1 MHYRQTVLVSMLAA
15 AVTLA
20 GVACACAVPAM
31 DAGDPVATHHGH
43 HEDGQVLANMDC
55 GHTDCGDCM
64 ALGAVSKPDA
74 VRDQVP
80 QLPQLAKVSL
90 DDDGQTATA
99 FAAITSPLRGFS
111 FHPPL
116 PRISRTADT
125 PVRRFDKLLS

>member
-20 GVACACAVPAM
+20 GVSCACAVPTI
-31 DAGDPVATHHGH
+31 DASDAVAAHHAH
-43 HEDGQVLANMDC
+43 HEDGNDLANTGCD
-55 GHTDCGDCM
+55 HADCGDCM

-74 VRDQVP
+74 VRDHVP
-80 QLPQLAKVSL
+80 QLPQLPKVSL
-90 DDDGQTATA
+90 DDDGQTAPA